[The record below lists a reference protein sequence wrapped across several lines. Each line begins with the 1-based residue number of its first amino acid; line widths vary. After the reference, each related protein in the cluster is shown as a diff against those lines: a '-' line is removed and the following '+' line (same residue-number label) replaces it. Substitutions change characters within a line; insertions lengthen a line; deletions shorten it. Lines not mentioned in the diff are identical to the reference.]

1 MERFSRGCGSL
12 CFLLKRGRSA
22 AFADPGLTAL
32 EAHHVWLPEAGTS
45 AFPAMAGPV
54 ELPAADDSVFVP
66 ALPSLEHIL
75 IDSRG
80 RQHVVLRANGVAL
93 QLVIEGAD
101 VAAGPVA
108 VTFLVRGLG
117 ALRQASDHLAT
128 LRRILSPASERS
140 APPRWTPTTR
150 KLRDALLAL
159 DGRAAGASY
168 YEVAIVRYGIE
179 YVERNW
185 RTGLKRSMR
194 HHLRR
199 GLELSRGGYRDLL
212 R

>member
-1 MERFSRGCGSL
+1 
-12 CFLLKRGRSA
+12 
-22 AFADPGLTAL
+22 
-32 EAHHVWLPEAGTS
+32 
-45 AFPAMAGPV
+45 MAGPV
-54 ELPAADDSVFVP
+54 ELPAADDASVFVP

-108 VTFLVRGLG
+108 VSFLVRGLG

-199 GLELSRGGYRDLL
+199 GIELSRDGYRDLL

>member
-1 MERFSRGCGSL
+1 MQ
-12 CFLLKRGRSA
+12 
-22 AFADPGLTAL
+22 
-32 EAHHVWLPEAGTS
+32 AHHVWLPEAGTS
-45 AFPAMAGPV
+45 AFPAVAEPV
-54 ELPAADDSVFVP
+54 EASAAGGLSVFVP
-66 ALPSLEHIL
+66 DLPSLEHIL
-75 IDSRG
+75 VDARG
-80 RQHVVLRANGVAL
+80 RQHVVLRADGVAL
-93 QLVIEGAD
+93 QLMIEGAD
-101 VAAGPVA
+101 VAIGSVDI
-108 VTFLVRGLG
+108 TFLVRGLG

-128 LRRILSPASERS
+128 LRRILSPPARRP

-168 YEVAIVRYGIE
+168 YEVAIVLHGIE

-194 HHLRR
+194 HHLAR
-199 GLELSRGGYRDLL
+199 GLALSRGGYRDLL